1 MSLLDEAM
9 VTCCFLNKQI
19 IPDGYGSTK
28 TEWSEGAGFKAAIIL
43 DSSLQAKVAEKQ
55 GVTGL
60 YTITTSRAIDLDYHD
75 VIKRL
80 ATKLSDGTE
89 VEEIILRVTS
99 KSDKMTPASAGLNMR
114 QVSAEEWE
122 LNR

>member
-9 VTCCFLNKQI
+9 VTCCFVNKQTV
-19 IPDGYGSTK
+19 PDGYGGTK
-28 TEWSEGAGFKAAIIL
+28 TEWSEGAEFKAAITL

-60 YTITTSRAIDLDYHD
+60 YTVTTSRAIDLDYHD

-99 KSDKMTPASAGLNMR
+99 KSDKMTPASAKLEMR